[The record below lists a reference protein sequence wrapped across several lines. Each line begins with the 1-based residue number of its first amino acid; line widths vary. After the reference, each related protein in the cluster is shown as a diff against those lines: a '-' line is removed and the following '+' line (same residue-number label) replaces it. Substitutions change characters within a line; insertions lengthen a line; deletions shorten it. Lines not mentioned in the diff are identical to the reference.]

1 MSYSQWQNK
10 IFFHSFITNGFF
22 RKSKVF
28 KAYMGCDDYE
38 TIVMQIVFEG
48 MSFYSDD
55 KRLFFCEL
63 FLYAVHHAF
72 VLELKIYSKLLCNFQ
87 RNKKYFNKADE

>member
-1 MSYSQWQNK
+1 MSYIFLVSGKNK

-55 KRLFFCEL
+55 KRLFFCVL
-63 FLYAVHHAF
+63 FLYAVHQHAF
-72 VLELKIYSKLLCNFQ
+72 ISVLKFH
-87 RNKKYFNKADE
+87 FNSF